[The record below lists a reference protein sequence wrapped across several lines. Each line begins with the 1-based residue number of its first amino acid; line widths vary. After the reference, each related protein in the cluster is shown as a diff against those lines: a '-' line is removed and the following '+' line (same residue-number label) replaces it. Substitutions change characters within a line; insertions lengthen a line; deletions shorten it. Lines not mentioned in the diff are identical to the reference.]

1 MNKGIDLSK
10 DLILSKKWPDWRSV
24 ELKSFHSKEYQ
35 DESGKK
41 RFVDCYSV

>member
-10 DLILSKKWPDWRSV
+10 DLILSKNWPDWRNI
-24 ELKSFHSKEYQ
+24 ELKSFHSKDHR

-41 RFVDCYSV
+41 RFY